1 MRWIAIALVAV
12 TACGKSGPVAIRPGS
27 NVALPVK
34 GPSIPEQLA
43 RSLVCEK
50 VVGEPETTTVPEDHP
65 CFSRPDSLAP
75 RTRPVTPTGA
85 RKP

>member
-1 MRWIAIALVAV
+1 MRWIAVVLIAVA
-12 TACGKSGPVAIRPGS
+12 ACGKSGPVAIRPGS

-34 GPSIPEQLA
+34 RPSIAEQLA

-75 RTRPVTPTGA
+75 STKPAVPTGG

>member
-1 MRWIAIALVAV
+1 MRWIAVVLIAV

-34 GPSIPEQLA
+34 RPSIPEQLA

-50 VVGEPETTTVPEDHP
+50 VVGEPETTTVTEDHP
-65 CFSRPDSLAP
+65 CFSRPDSLSP
-75 RTRPVTPTGA
+75 KTKPVTPAAG